1 MKNVVNRALAAEKT
15 NNIIINSIMKNM
27 VKYLCAVLMIIGT
40 SASAWGTTYTRVTS
54 WSELST
60 GDVVI
65 FANSDKK
72 GTVYVMGTTLS
83 SNKYAGVS
91 ATVDNDGNIST
102 TSAKEMTVKFNGGDT
117 KQAVAFCTGTG
128 GTAMYPESYWLGST
142 GTNNQ
147 ITTVTVS
154 NTFAGTSVSNGN
166 SNRYCWKTNGTFD
179 NNGAHNVNMENTT
192 DAGLYL
198 KYNSGFCAS
207 STSSAWYVA
216 IFKKTCSSPFGTL
229 SVGGGAT
236 ISNWSG
242 TTTDKTVSLSSK
254 KGSGTVTWSLVN
266 VPNTVATIPSSS
278 SSSATVR
285 ITSAGGQQSY
295 TIKVKCHIAASGD
308 YCEEE
313 QTIDITVN
321 ARSYT
326 YTYKANGGTGSDQT
340 QTVYHGKSVNLKAN
354 NTFTA
359 PSCKQFSEWNTSS
372 SGSNTPH
379 YSAGQSVT
387 PTGAMTLYAIW
398 SDLGPYTVTTA
409 VSPAASGTATIGG
422 LSSKS
427 CACGATGIAL
437 EATPNSGYYFNNWT
451 KSPNNATG
459 GAIASAN
466 SSSTTYNVGSAAAT
480 LTANFLPYLT
490 LTYDAN
496 NGSGEPS
503 AKTDCQSGV
512 SFSLSNTTPTRDGY
526 VFQGWN
532 TSSTATTAQVAAGA
546 SYSITSNTT
555 LYAVWCPDI
564 SGSSLTVSGTNPEF
578 NYSTGKGSTT
588 FSWGTVTNATAYQ
601 LVIRNTTDGEDVYS
615 NSVSAS
621 SSYAFTEMTPGKTYR
636 ATVTASNACT
646 NTSGYVDKSIA
657 CPAMAG
663 TPTITL
669 PGTIG
674 KTSVTIEFSQTNA
687 VSFNVWL
694 TNGDGSSDLGTTAV
708 AAEEIA
714 ATNGEAS
721 KTFTISADQ
730 YYYVHATGKNICGSV
745 SSESSDDF
753 RAGHEATW
761 DHYQFACVDFT
772 ATAPSGK
779 AFITSGFDGTT
790 AKTVLAKNP
799 VRLSIT
805 GAIPNHYVQIEP
817 SDANVLVY
825 FIKEGDPNTYQVVN
839 NSNQLRIGN
848 DGTFTKDIYFAYAPT
863 AHGDGSVTTPTF
875 TVRCDGFE
883 ETFNADGSLL
893 KVRSMPNNFA
903 IIAKTGNTW
912 NILPADMGNSNGV
925 QPGSTV
931 RVNDNVH
938 PTMVYTEEADNAFR
952 LWPVGGP
959 LSTRFLTVS
968 DSVNGSILRFSMPN
982 NLYSSNALAFGASA
996 SSTAI
1001 GAFNNATLAASSS
1014 TIGAHFYWDA
1024 ITTEVV
1030 DGGTTYFK
1038 YQLKNPQRD
1047 RYLTLSGGKWGM
1059 YDSGQQEV
1067 WLVPIT
1073 DTKDAELSIM
1083 EWGTDQVVFRYSG
1096 NGTIALKEVSINNT
1110 AVGTATM
1117 ERIATSDLYTI
1128 SGLSTLQAN
1137 PSKTLQIGITETVSA
1152 VNTDKESLFT
1162 IPFIVTGT
1170 KNNSDL
1176 RTDAGD
1182 NTSNNIIRY
1191 VDVVVR
1197 KGGEVQIDNTTE
1209 ARFNDLYIYPG
1220 GKFTIPSGGDIKD
1233 VSFQNVYLRG
1243 GFSWLNAEFG
1253 LPQMLISDG
1262 KVIEGIGNSGNG
1274 IYYDLYLNNNIY
1286 YMMALP
1292 KDVALA
1298 SVTNEDGDDD
1308 WFAWVKGYSGKPR
1321 SLNPSNKG
1329 WSYVSGDN
1337 LERGKGYEIAI
1348 KPRKGRPYGTL
1359 RFPLMSSTAWS
1370 NETAINPAVVAWGM
1384 TDGELNEGV
1393 TANNAGW
1400 NLIGNP
1406 FFTAYNNTG
1415 SESILIA
1422 DSLTK
1427 KLDDS
1432 GKWTGA
1438 YVWNDTYKVKYFTIP
1453 GYTTEDYK
1461 DVRST
1466 PYKLDAFYPF
1476 FVQVNS
1482 GTEAIPASLTFGT
1495 ANRALKMPMKLSY
1508 QADKRE
1514 VNLDIQLADEM
1525 AHTDVMGLNINN
1537 EYSSAFDKEDKEK
1550 TLLGGENYMKIYTL
1564 VGNYRV
1570 AFNSLSETAAAQPI
1584 PVGVITPDAG
1594 YYTFSLVDGLDVT
1607 EVEHVWLWDYEK
1619 SSQTD
1624 LLVEDYQF
1632 YSTHGQLE
1640 DRFAI
1645 NVILKTEPEVPT
1657 DVEVINVEASDVP
1670 YKFIW
1675 QDHIYIMYRGVVY
1688 DITGRR
1694 VMEINK

>member
-1 MKNVVNRALAAEKT
+1 MKQY
-15 NNIIINSIMKNM
+15 I
-27 VKYLCAVLMIIGT
+27 KYLCAVLLVIGT
-40 SASAWGTTYTRVTS
+40 SAHAWGATYQVVTS
-54 WSELST
+54 WSQLSD

-65 FANSDKK
+65 LASSGSNGSAKVMTSTEAGSGAGRYLTADV
-72 GTVYVMGTTLS
+72 TVS
-83 SNKYAGVS
+83 SGKI
-91 ATVDNDGNIST
+91 TT
-102 TSAKEMTVKFNGGDT
+102 TSAWEFRIKFNNGST
-117 KQAVAFCTGTG
+117 LCALCTHET
-128 GTAMYPESYWLGST
+128 TANGHTNSYWLKDNGSNNTLVEYEAQDRAFDSYGVASGNAASWQCNTIAGSGQNYKVNLTNSSAT
-142 GTNNQ
+142 GRSLQ
-147 ITTVTVS
+147 MYDV
-154 NTFAGTSVSNGN
+154 
-166 SNRYCWKTNGTFD
+166 NGTKMFSS
-179 NNGAHNVNMENTT
+179 HTT
-192 DAGLYL
+192 G
-198 KYNSGFCAS
+198 SPSQC
-207 STSSAWYVA
+207 A
-216 IFKKTCSSPFGTL
+216 IFKKTCNSPFGIL

-236 ISNWSG
+236 INNYNG
-242 TTTDKTVSLSSK
+242 VTTDKSVSLAGK
-254 KGSGTVTWSLVN
+254 QGSGTVTWSLVN
-266 VPNTVATIPSSS
+266 VPSSVATIPSSGA
-278 SSSATVR
+278 SSATVR
-285 ITSAGGQQSY
+285 ITGTGGQQSY
-295 TIKVKCHIAASGD
+295 TITVKCHIAASGD

-313 QTIDITVN
+313 QTITITVI
-321 ARSYT
+321 AKSYT
-326 YTYKANGGTGSDQT
+326 YTYKANGASGSDQT
-340 QTVYHGKSVNLKAN
+340 QTVYHGVSTNLKAAN
-354 NTFTA
+354 AFTA
-359 PSCKQFSEWNTSS
+359 PNCKQFSEWNTSA

-379 YSAGQSVT
+379 YTAGQSVT
-387 PTGAMTLYAIW
+387 PTGALTLYAIW
-398 SDLGPYTVTTA
+398 SDLGPYTVTATS
-409 VSPAASGTATIGG
+409 SPAAGGTATIGG
-422 LSSKS
+422 ETSKS
-427 CACGATGIAL
+427 CVCGATGIAL
-437 EATPNSGYYFNNWT
+437 AANAAESYYFYNWT

-466 SSSTTYNVGSAAAT
+466 SASTTYDVGTANTT

-496 NGSGEPS
+496 TGSGAPA

-512 SFSLSNTTPTRDGY
+512 SFTLSNTAPTRSNY
-526 VFQGWN
+526 EFLGWN
-532 TSSTATTAQVAAGA
+532 TSSTATTAQKQPGD
-546 SYSITSNTT
+546 SYSITANTT
-555 LYAVWCPDI
+555 LYAVWCPNI
-564 SGSSLTVSGTNPEF
+564 SGSSLTVSGTTPTF

-615 NSVSAS
+615 NSVSAGG
-621 SSYAFTEMTPGKTYR
+621 SYTFTEMTPGKTYR

-646 NTSGYVDKSIA
+646 NTSGNVDKSIA

-663 TPTITL
+663 TPVITL

-694 TNGDGSSDLGTTAV
+694 TNGNGDGTVDLGTIAV

-730 YYYVHATGKNICGSV
+730 WYYVHATGKNICGSV
-745 SSESSDDF
+745 SSENSDNF
-753 RAGHEATW
+753 QAGHEATW
-761 DHYQFACVDFT
+761 DHYQFACVDFA

-779 AFITSGFDGTT
+779 AFITSGYDGSA

-799 VRLSIT
+799 VRLVIT
-805 GAIPNHYVQIEP
+805 GAFPNHYVQIAP
-817 SDANVLVY
+817 SDANVKVY
-825 FIKEGDPNTYQVVN
+825 FIKAGSPDKYQEVN
-839 NSNQLRIGN
+839 GSNQLRIGN
-848 DGTFTKDIYFAYAPT
+848 DGTFSKDIYFAYAPT
-863 AHGDGSVTTPTF
+863 AHGDGSVTVPTF

-931 RVNDNVH
+931 RVNDNAH

-1001 GAFNNATLAASSS
+1001 GAFNNATLTASSS

-1024 ITTEVV
+1024 TTTEVV

-1083 EWGTDQVVFRYSG
+1083 EWGTNQVVFRYSG

-1262 KVIEGIGNSGNG
+1262 KKIEGIGSSGNG
-1274 IYYDLYLNNNIY
+1274 MYYDLYLNNNIY

-1292 KDVALA
+1292 KDVALN

-1308 WFAWVKGYSGKPR
+1308 WTAWVKGYSGKPR
-1321 SLNPSNKG
+1321 SLNPNNKG
-1329 WSYVSGDN
+1329 WSYVSGPN

-1348 KPRKGRPYGTL
+1348 KPRKNRPYGTL
-1359 RFPLMSSTAWS
+1359 RFPLMSSAWTD
-1370 NETAINPAVVAWGM
+1370 ETAISPQVVAWGM

-1406 FFTAYNNTG
+1406 FFTAYNNAG
-1415 SESILIA
+1415 SESIIIA

-1427 KLDDS
+1427 KLDAN
-1432 GKWTGA
+1432 GNWTGA
-1438 YVWNDTYKVKYFTIP
+1438 YEWNGTKVKYFTIP

-1461 DVRST
+1461 DVRAV

-1482 GTEAIPASLTFGT
+1482 GTEASPASLTFGT
-1495 ANRALKMPMKLSY
+1495 ANRTLKLPVRMSF
-1508 QADKRE
+1508 QTAERE
-1514 VNLDIQLADEM
+1514 VNLDIQLSDESD
-1525 AHTDVMGLNINN
+1525 HTDVMGLNIND
-1537 EYSSAFDKEDKEK
+1537 EYSPVFDADDKEK
-1550 TLLGGENYMKIYTL
+1550 TILGGENYMKIYTL
-1564 VGNYRV
+1564 VGDYRV
-1570 AFNSLSETAAAQPI
+1570 AFNSLSETAAEQPI
-1584 PVGVITPDAG
+1584 PVGVITPEAG
-1594 YYTFSLVDGLDVT
+1594 YYTFSLVEDLDVS

-1624 LLVEDYQF
+1624 LLTDDYLF
-1632 YSTHGQLE
+1632 YSTPGKLE

-1645 NVILKTEPEVPT
+1645 NVILKKVSEITT
-1657 DVEVINVEASDVP
+1657 DVNMLDMEVNDVP

-1675 QDHIYIMYRGVVY
+1675 NDQIYIMYHGVVY

-1694 VMEINK
+1694 VLEINK

>member
-1 MKNVVNRALAAEKT
+1 MKT
-15 NNIIINSIMKNM
+15 NNTVINSIMK
-27 VKYLCAVLMIIGT
+27 KCICIVLIT
-40 SASAWGTTYTRVTS
+40 LYASLSAWGVVYQKVTDLS
-54 WSELST
+54 TLST
-60 GDVVI
+60 GDQVI
-65 FANSDKK
+65 LTNNIASTGSGQAMSK
-72 GTVYVMGTTLS
+72 TVSGQFYGQVAVSSS
-83 SNKYAGVS
+83 SNK
-91 ATVDNDGNIST
+91 ISYGG
-102 TSAKEMTVKFNGGDT
+102 SDIMVLTVKKNGSGDLI
-117 KQAVAFCTGTG
+117 AFWTGDG
-128 GTAMYPESYWLGST
+128 WLYDDGS
-142 GTNNQ
+142 NNHLKVNSGSWSSGIASGQ
-147 ITTVTVS
+147 NWVWGFALSSGS
-154 NTFAGTSVSNGN
+154 NPNSCVDLLNEKARADK
-166 SNRYCWKTNGTFD
+166 SNRWLQYNTNGF
-179 NNGAHNVNMENTT
+179 
-192 DAGLYL
+192 
-198 KYNSGFCAS
+198 KSS
-207 STSSAWYVA
+207 STYSTYANLCIWKVA
-216 IFKKTCSSPFGTL
+216 CSSPFGTL

-236 ISNWSG
+236 INNYNG
-242 TTTDKTVSLSSK
+242 VTTDKSVSLAGK
-254 KGSGTVTWSLVN
+254 QGSGTVTWSLVN
-266 VPNTVATIPSSS
+266 VPSSVATIPSSS
-278 SSSATVR
+278 ASSATVR
-285 ITSAGGQQSY
+285 ITGTGGQQSY
-295 TIKVKCHIAASGD
+295 TITVKCHIAASGD

-321 ARSYT
+321 AKSYT
-326 YTYKANGGTGSDQT
+326 YTYKPNGATGSDQT
-340 QTVYHGKSVNLKAN
+340 QTVYHGVSTSLKGSSA
-354 NTFTA
+354 FTA

-398 SDLGPYTVTTA
+398 SNLGPYTVTA
-409 VSPAASGTATIGG
+409 ASSPAAGGTATIGG
-422 LSSKS
+422 ESSKS
-427 CACGATGIAL
+427 CACGATDIAL
-437 EATPNSGYYFNNWT
+437 VANAAAGYYFNNWT

-466 SSSTTYNVGSAAAT
+466 SASTTYDVGTAATT

-496 NGSGEPS
+496 NGSGAPA

-512 SFSLSNTTPTRDGY
+512 SFTLSNTAPTRSNY
-526 VFQGWN
+526 EFLGWN
-532 TSSTATTAQVAAGA
+532 TSSTATTAQKLPGD
-546 SYSITSNTT
+546 SYSITTNTT
-555 LYAVWCPDI
+555 LYAVWCPNI
-564 SGSSLTVSGTNPEF
+564 SGSSLTVSGTTPTF

-615 NSVSAS
+615 NSVSAGG
-621 SSYAFTEMTPGKTYR
+621 SYNFTEMTPGKTYR

-663 TPTITL
+663 TPVITL

-694 TNGDGSSDLGTTAV
+694 TNGNGDGTVDLGTIAV

-730 YYYVHATGKNICGSV
+730 WYYVHATGKNICGSV
-745 SSESSDDF
+745 SSENSDNF
-753 RAGHEATW
+753 QAGHEATW
-761 DHYQFACVDFT
+761 DHYQFACVDFA

-779 AFITSGFDGTT
+779 AFITSGYDGSA

-799 VRLSIT
+799 VRLVIT
-805 GAIPNHYVQIEP
+805 GAFPNHYVQIAP
-817 SDANVLVY
+817 SDANVKVY
-825 FIKEGDPNTYQVVN
+825 FIKSGSPDKYQEVN
-839 NSNQLRIGN
+839 GSNQLRIGN
-848 DGTFTKDIYFAYAPT
+848 DGTFSKDIYFAYAPT
-863 AHGDGSVTTPTF
+863 AHGDGSVTVPTF

-931 RVNDNVH
+931 RVNDNAH

-996 SSTAI
+996 SSTTI
-1001 GAFNNATLAASSS
+1001 GAFNNATLTVSSS

-1024 ITTEVV
+1024 TTTEVV

-1038 YQLKNPQRD
+1038 YQLKNPQRN

-1083 EWGTDQVVFRYSG
+1083 EWGTNQVVFRYSG

-1262 KVIEGIGNSGNG
+1262 KKIEGIGSSGNG
-1274 IYYDLYLNNNIY
+1274 MYYDLYLNNNIY

-1292 KDVALA
+1292 KDVALN

-1308 WFAWVKGYSGKPR
+1308 WTAWVKGYSGKPR
-1321 SLNPSNKG
+1321 SLNPNNKG
-1329 WSYVSGDN
+1329 WSYVSGPN

-1348 KPRKGRPYGTL
+1348 KPRKNRPYGTL
-1359 RFPLMSSTAWS
+1359 RFPLMSSAWTD
-1370 NETAINPAVVAWGM
+1370 ETAISPQVVAWGM

-1406 FFTAYNNTG
+1406 FFTAYNNAG
-1415 SESILIA
+1415 SESIIIA

-1427 KLDDS
+1427 KLDAN
-1432 GKWTGA
+1432 GNWTGA
-1438 YVWNDTYKVKYFTIP
+1438 YEWNGTKVKYFTIP

-1461 DVRST
+1461 DVRAV

-1482 GTEAIPASLTFGT
+1482 GTEASPASLTFGT
-1495 ANRALKMPMKLSY
+1495 ANRTLKLPVRMSF
-1508 QADKRE
+1508 QTAERE
-1514 VNLDIQLADEM
+1514 VNLDIQLSDESD
-1525 AHTDVMGLNINN
+1525 HTDVMGLNIND
-1537 EYSSAFDKEDKEK
+1537 EYSPVFDADDKEK
-1550 TLLGGENYMKIYTL
+1550 TILGGENYMKIYTL
-1564 VGNYRV
+1564 VGDYRV
-1570 AFNSLSETAAAQPI
+1570 AFNSLSETAAEQPI
-1584 PVGVITPDAG
+1584 PVGVITPEAG
-1594 YYTFSLVDGLDVT
+1594 YYTFSLVEDLDVS

-1624 LLVEDYQF
+1624 LLTDDYLF
-1632 YSTHGQLE
+1632 YSTPGKLE

-1645 NVILKTEPEVPT
+1645 NVILKKVSEITT
-1657 DVEVINVEASDVP
+1657 DVNMLDMEVNDVP

-1675 QDHIYIMYRGVVY
+1675 NDQIYIMYHGVVY

-1694 VMEINK
+1694 VLEINK